1 MKLLRTKL
9 PIIKSS
15 QIVKSDEK
23 ETNFQKLSIY
33 NKNNNLKV
41 IKIPK
46 KVVPKNYNDY
56 LSHRESISQFETTH
70 EKNESIKSFLFKN
83 ISVNY
88 NLSPKF
94 NLKKLSSTNNFRK
107 IQKVYSND
115 ESETKFNRNSINK
128 TNDMNLFLLKLDKMF
143 GIKSDLRRIN
153 DISKELYKDNENP
166 TNGNKLYNDTEEE
179 KKESFTYFIDKNNMK
194 NILKKN
200 LTRKINIKRNILKM
214 KQKDSDDFKIKSTS
228 FIPFGYNNIR
238 KLKYFENM
246 IHEKIN
252 NNNNTLQEKNDY
264 FKIESK
270 KEKFKSVL
278 RKKMRNLGIEMKNN
292 KNYMKNINQ
301 RIDNCL
307 LNARNKL
314 ENFAKTIEK
323 DYSN

>member
-15 QIVKSDEK
+15 QIVKNDEK

-56 LSHRESISQFETTH
+56 LSHRESLSQFETTH

-179 KKESFTYFIDKNNMK
+179 KKESFTYFIDRNNMK

-200 LTRKINIKRNILKM
+200 LTRKINIKRNILKI

-246 IHEKIN
+246 IHEKI